1 MTVKF
6 LDKEKNFRIQS
17 VSDDAEF
24 YVQISDSNQYII
36 MATGAISDR
45 ELGICAN
52 QDVAN
57 ACINA
62 IYVHLSIGE
71 KFLRLG

>member
-24 YVQISDSNQYII
+24 YVQISDSN
-36 MATGAISDR
+36 A
-45 ELGICAN
+45 LC
-52 QDVAN
+52 
-57 ACINA
+57 
-62 IYVHLSIGE
+62 
-71 KFLRLG
+71 